1 VNFDI
6 AYKVMLPALQFFA
19 EVTHSYGWSIILLTI
34 AVRIIV
40 WPLVAKST
48 TSMMRMSKLQPQL
61 KELQNRYKSDPEQLQ
76 KKMMEFYSK
85 NKMNPMSGCLPT
97 LIQLPILFALFAA
110 FSGPPFGD
118 KLIDVK
124 VNVVEKTQ
132 DLKQAETSS
141 NNSAYI
147 SPDNKAAKIV
157 VFPGESTVAKGDSL
171 NFGTRAIEGELAKD
185 FAATWKVVGPDN
197 KNAQG
202 PESDPMNAAISAD
215 GHATFQKPGEYHVI
229 ARIPGI
235 ARNEHFGYL
244 QGLGKVANGLELFKP
259 NNWDTLSLIVLF
271 GATMYLSQK
280 FTVTTPKPAPGEE
293 LDEQQLIQQQTAK
306 TMPIVAT
313 AMFFFIPLPTGVYL
327 YLVVSNVIQTLQT
340 WLIMKMPEP
349 KFVDVSEG
357 SDSTSDSNGQSSQK
371 PNGKKSGN
379 TNGTGNGGTSSS
391 SKKKAKKNNEKSG
404 K

>member
-19 EVTHSYGWSIILLTI
+19 AVTHSYGWSIILLTL

-61 KELQNRYKSDPEQLQ
+61 KAMQARYKSDPEVFQ

-85 NKMNPMSGCLPT
+85 NKINPMSGCLPT
-97 LIQLPILFALFAA
+97 LIQLPVLFALFAA

-124 VNVVEKTQ
+124 INVVEKTQ
-132 DLKQAETSS
+132 DLKQSETSS
-141 NNSAYI
+141 GNSAYL
-147 SPDNKAAKIV
+147 STDNKAAKIV

-171 NFGTRAIEGELAKD
+171 NFGTRAVEGELAKD
-185 FAATWKVVGPDN
+185 FTATWKVVGPDN

-229 ARIPGI
+229 CRIPGI
-235 ARNEHFGYL
+235 AKNEHFGYL

-259 NNWDTLSLIVLF
+259 SNWDTLSLIVLF
-271 GATMYLSQK
+271 GATMFLSQK

-349 KFVDVSEG
+349 AFVDVSDG
-357 SDSTSDSNGQSSQK
+357 DSQSTSNGQSSDK

-379 TNGTGNGGTSSS
+379 ENGTGNGGTSSS